1 MHTSQYESLRGRAL
15 VIWLVITLSML
26 RIASRVSGQIIL
38 IHAYGWGRVSREH
51 LQMARLKP
59 LLVVSNGD
67 VLLVVLAFKLLPQ
80 PYREAMKG
88 GGMKGGTYAI
98 WSTLSAIF
106 LFFALNMLPLETLPA
121 FRVHSSGRAIF
132 DGSGAPGGRRRN
144 ISQLLPSLLMGVAK
158 PFHPARLPLLWQNR
172 VSESDADGQPYH
184 AHSRTIRQS
193 G

>member
-1 MHTSQYESLRGRAL
+1 
-15 VIWLVITLSML
+15 
-26 RIASRVSGQIIL
+26 
-38 IHAYGWGRVSREH
+38 
-51 LQMARLKP
+51 
-59 LLVVSNGD
+59 
-67 VLLVVLAFKLLPQ
+67 
-80 PYREAMKG
+80 
-88 GGMKGGTYAI
+88 MKGGTYAI

-121 FRVHSSGRAIF
+121 FRVPSSGRAIF

-184 AHSRTIRQS
+184 AHSRTIRQR